1 MLLTVLFFIA
11 GIVLGRLL
19 RSPLAPPCPRGGN
32 RGLPKTGDYRRQRVI
47 AFTDRL
53 TMGSICLLLFV
64 LGLSVGASQEVLV
77 HIGALGLQ
85 AAILSL
91 GAIAGSVLAVQL
103 LNLWPGRRSDE
114 E

>member
-1 MLLTVLFFIA
+1 MLVTVLFFIA
-11 GIVLGRLL
+11 GIVVGRLL
-19 RSPLAPPCPRGGN
+19 RS
-32 RGLPKTGDYRRQRVI
+32 RQRVI
-47 AFTDRL
+47 AFADRL

-91 GAIAGSVLAVQL
+91 GAIAGSVLAV
-103 LNLWPGRRSDE
+103 
-114 E
+114 

>member
-1 MLLTVLFFIA
+1 MLVIILFFIA
-11 GIVLGRLL
+11 GIVVGRLL
-19 RSPLAPPCPRGGN
+19 RSPLAPPCEN

-47 AFTDRL
+47 AFADRL

-64 LGLSVGASQEVLV
+64 LGLSVGASQEVV
-77 HIGALGLQ
+77 AHIGALGVQ

-103 LNLWPGRRSDE
+103 LNLWPGRRRDE